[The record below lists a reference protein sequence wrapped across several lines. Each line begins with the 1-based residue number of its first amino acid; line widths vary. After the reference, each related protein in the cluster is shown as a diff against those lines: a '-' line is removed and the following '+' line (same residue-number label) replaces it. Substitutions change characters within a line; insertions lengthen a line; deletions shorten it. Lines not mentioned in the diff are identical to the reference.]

1 MPDDKIN
8 HREMCSPCPRGRID
22 SSRCRRLYPSAPDA
36 AAASGTYD
44 KGLAKGKMRQIAI
57 AIAPVLLRRVDETAA
72 RTGQARAAIISMA
85 IWRALAGDVFQ
96 WQIICEALSF
106 NVQRKYK
113 RDE

>member
-1 MPDDKIN
+1 MIKSITGKCVP
-8 HREMCSPCPRGRID
+8 HARGDGSTAADADAFIQG
-22 SSRCRRLYPSAPDA
+22 APDA

-44 KGLAKGKMRQIAI
+44 KGLAKGEMRQIAI
-57 AIAPVLLRRVDETAA
+57 TIAPVLLRRVDETAA